1 VDRREVNSPVRGSV
15 ELVPH
20 EERGKSGP
28 REIHVLIVEDERTAG
43 QYQELKCILAELGLT
58 K

>member
-1 VDRREVNSPVRGSV
+1 VNSPVRGSV